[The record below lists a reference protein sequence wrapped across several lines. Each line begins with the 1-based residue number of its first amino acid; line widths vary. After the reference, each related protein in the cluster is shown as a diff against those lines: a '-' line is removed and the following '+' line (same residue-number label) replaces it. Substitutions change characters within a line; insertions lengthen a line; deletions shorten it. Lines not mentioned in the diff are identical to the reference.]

1 MKKCPFCAE
10 EIQDA
15 AIVCKHCG
23 LPRKS
28 SRDWWTTGIAL
39 MALGLSLYGVAVS
52 REGASKTQTLEVTG
66 LLNEAWDLMGG
77 QEGTVA
83 FVVGRVAKAGNMEK
97 ARRLI
102 EDALFLEPS
111 NARAHFSQATYLRAT
126 GKDAQA
132 IQEFRETLMLHGV
145 PRDRPGRRTVI
156 LTPAEL
162 RTFLSVASYHVRL
175 AVAIG
180 ALAPKLRLGNILA
193 LRWDRHLDADRLPMR
208 DRSGTIDPYCSDRS
222 GHTATCGLSGR
233 RMRVPGYHRRSGT
246 RSPTWARCI
255 PLTVLVVSGVAAA
268 SVSTARISALQTQPG
283 SSTPGTPATRE
294 VLDQYCIGCHNARL
308 LTAGLAL
315 DSVDATRPEADPELW
330 ERVIGKLR
338 AGSMPPPS
346 RPRPAAAIYDVV
358 AGRLE
363 AALDRAWA
371 AEPDPGRGGAVH
383 RLNRTEYSNA
393 IRDLF
398 ALDIDVSSLLPGD
411 ETADG
416 SFDNFANV
424 LTISRAH
431 LDRYLSVARQVTR
444 LAVGL
449 PPVSPGFETFEIPLH
464 VVQDG
469 RQDEA
474 LPLGSRGGLAIPY
487 HFPVDGEYLFKVR
500 LRRQY
505 QAYIMG
511 MGWTQQLDVRL
522 DGRLLERLTV
532 GGDAPG
538 TPAASSYA
546 GDGEPGF
553 AGAEEWEAYM
563 QLTGDAGLEVRV
575 PVEAGQHVVGVSF
588 VRELWE
594 PEGLPQPL
602 QRGRVLTNDQIYMG
616 YAAVGS
622 VEIGGPFEVPGS
634 VADTPSRQ
642 AIFSCRPR
650 SATGVDDDERPC
662 AREILSRFARRAYRR
677 PVTEGDLA
685 TLFEFFDSSRRDGGS
700 FDSGIQFALER
711 LLVDPDFLLR
721 VHREP
726 ARLPSGQAVYPLS
739 DLEVASR
746 LSFFLWS
753 SIPDDELLSLAEQGR
768 LREPAVLE
776 QQTRRLLADPRA
788 TEALVDDFAA
798 QWLNLRRV
806 VEVVVDPNQYPNYD
820 ETLLRAFTRETELF
834 VGSTLLEDRSVT
846 ELLDADY
853 TFVNERLARHYEI
866 PGVYGSRFRRVHLPN
881 HDQRGG
887 LLAEGALLATTSY
900 PDRTSP
906 VLRGKWLLDNI
917 FGLPVPPPP
926 LGVDTNLDQAPG
938 SQPQSIRDRLEQH
951 RRSPVCASCH
961 SVIDPLGFALEN
973 FDVIGGWRT
982 IDESGQPVDPTGTTA
997 SGARVEG
1004 LAGLRALLLDNPDQF
1019 PQTVTEK
1026 LLAYALGRRLE
1037 YYDRPTV
1044 RTIVR
1049 AAAGDGYR
1057 WSSLIVGIVKSPT
1070 FLMRAAETAAN

>member
-1 MKKCPFCAE
+1 M
-10 EIQDA
+10 
-15 AIVCKHCG
+15 
-23 LPRKS
+23 
-28 SRDWWTTGIAL
+28 
-39 MALGLSLYGVAVS
+39 
-52 REGASKTQTLEVTG
+52 
-66 LLNEAWDLMGG
+66 
-77 QEGTVA
+77 
-83 FVVGRVAKAGNMEK
+83 
-97 ARRLI
+97 RL
-102 EDALFLEPS
+102 F
-111 NARAHFSQATYLRAT
+111 
-126 GKDAQA
+126 
-132 IQEFRETLMLHGV
+132 
-145 PRDRPGRRTVI
+145 
-156 LTPAEL
+156 
-162 RTFLSVASYHVRL
+162 
-175 AVAIG
+175 
-180 ALAPKLRLGNILA
+180 
-193 LRWDRHLDADRLPMR
+193 
-208 DRSGTIDPYCSDRS
+208 
-222 GHTATCGLSGR
+222 GHERG
-233 RMRVPGYHRRSGT
+233 SGT
-246 RSPTWARCI
+246 RRTRVRSVS
-255 PLTVLVVSGVAAA
+255 LMVLVVGSVGLAWVSTGRVSARQAQPA
-268 SVSTARISALQTQPG
+268 SVP
-283 SSTPGTPATRE
+283 PATRE
-294 VLDQYCIGCHNARL
+294 VLDRYCIGCHNERL

-330 ERVIGKLR
+330 ERVIAKLR
-338 AGSMPPPS
+338 ARSMPPPR
-346 RPRPAAAIYDVV
+346 RPRPDAATYDVV
-358 AGRLE
+358 ASRLE
-363 AALDRAWA
+363 STLDHAWVRD
-371 AEPDPGRGGAVH
+371 PHPGRSSAVH
-383 RLNRTEYSNA
+383 RLNRTEYRNA
-393 IRDLF
+393 VRDLF
-398 ALDIDVSSLLPGD
+398 ALDIDVTSLLPGD

-416 SFDNFANV
+416 SFDNFADV

-449 PPVSPGFETFEIPLH
+449 PPLSPGFETFEIPLH

-487 HFPVDGEYLFKVR
+487 HFPVDGEYVIKVR

-511 MGWTQQLDVRL
+511 MGWAQQIDVRL

-538 TPAASSYA
+538 RPAASSYA

-563 QLTGDAGLEVRV
+563 QLTGDAGLEVQV

-616 YAAVGS
+616 YAAVAS
-622 VEIGGPFEVPGS
+622 VEIGGPYEAPGS

-650 SATGVDDDERPC
+650 SASDDAERPC
-662 AREILSRFARRAYRR
+662 AREILSRVARRAYRR

-685 TLFEFFDSSRRDGGS
+685 TLLEFFDSGRQDGGS

-721 VHREP
+721 VYRDP
-726 ARLPSGQAVYPLS
+726 ARLAGGQTVYPLS

-768 LREPAVLE
+768 LKEPAVLE

-788 TEALVDDFAA
+788 TAALVDDFAA

-834 VGSTLLEDRSVT
+834 VGSTVVEDRSVT

-853 TFVNERLARHYEI
+853 TFVNERLARHYGI

-881 HDQRGG
+881 PDQRGG
-887 LLAEGALLATTSY
+887 LLANGALLATTSY

-926 LGVDTNLDQAPG
+926 PGVDTNLDTNLDSEPG
-938 SQPQSIRDRLEQH
+938 AVPPTIRERLAQH
-951 RRSPVCASCH
+951 RRSPTCASCH

-982 IDESGQPVDPTGTTA
+982 IDESGQPVDASGTTA

-1004 LAGLRALLLDNPDQF
+1004 LAGLRALLLDNPEQF
-1019 PQTVTEK
+1019 PRTVTEK
-1026 LLAYALGRRLE
+1026 LLAYAIGRRLE
-1037 YYDRPTV
+1037 YYDRPIV

-1049 AAAGDGYR
+1049 EAAGDDYR

-1070 FLMRAAETAAN
+1070 FLTRAVDIATN

>member
-1 MKKCPFCAE
+1 MR
-10 EIQDA
+10 
-15 AIVCKHCG
+15 
-23 LPRKS
+23 LPGHTRGSNTK
-28 SRDWWTTGIAL
+28 RGC
-39 MALGLSLYGVAVS
+39 VRAVS
-52 REGASKTQTLEVTG
+52 
-66 LLNEAWDLMGG
+66 
-77 QEGTVA
+77 
-83 FVVGRVAKAGNMEK
+83 
-97 ARRLI
+97 
-102 EDALFLEPS
+102 
-111 NARAHFSQATYLRAT
+111 
-126 GKDAQA
+126 
-132 IQEFRETLMLHGV
+132 
-145 PRDRPGRRTVI
+145 
-156 LTPAEL
+156 
-162 RTFLSVASYHVRL
+162 
-175 AVAIG
+175 
-180 ALAPKLRLGNILA
+180 
-193 LRWDRHLDADRLPMR
+193 
-208 DRSGTIDPYCSDRS
+208 
-222 GHTATCGLSGR
+222 
-233 RMRVPGYHRRSGT
+233 
-246 RSPTWARCI
+246 
-255 PLTVLVVSGVAAA
+255 LTVLVVGGWGVTSVFGARIVAWQARPATGSAAA
-268 SVSTARISALQTQPG
+268 
-283 SSTPGTPATRE
+283 PATRE
-294 VLDQYCIGCHNARL
+294 VLDQYCIGCHNERL

-315 DSVDATRPEADPELW
+315 DVVDATRPEDDPELW
-330 ERVIGKLR
+330 ERVVAKLR
-338 AGSMPPPS
+338 AGSMPPPG
-346 RPRPAAAIYDVV
+346 RPRPDAATYDAV

-363 AALDRAWA
+363 ATLDEAWA
-371 AEPDPGRGGAVH
+371 AAPNPGRGSAVH
-383 RLNRTEYSNA
+383 RLNRTEYRNA

-398 ALDIDVSSLLPGD
+398 ALDIDVTSLLPGD

-416 SFDNFANV
+416 SFDNFADV

-487 HFPVDGEYLFKVR
+487 NFPVDGEYLIKIR

-511 MGWTQQLDVRL
+511 MGWAQQLDVRL

-532 GGDAPG
+532 GGDVPG
-538 TPAASSYA
+538 TPAAASYA

-563 QLTGDAGLEVRV
+563 QLTGDADLEVRV
-575 PVEAGQHVVGVSF
+575 PVEAGQRVVGVSF

-594 PEGLPQPL
+594 PEALPQPL

-622 VEIGGPFEVPGS
+622 VEVGGPYEAPGS

-642 AIFSCRPR
+642 AIFRCRP
-650 SATGVDDDERPC
+650 STVADEPSC
-662 AREILSRFARRAYRR
+662 AREILRRFARRAYRR
-677 PVTEGDLA
+677 SATDADLA
-685 TLFEFFDSSRRDGGS
+685 TLLEFFGQGRRDGGT
-700 FDSGIQFALER
+700 FDHGIQFALER
-711 LLVDPDFLLR
+711 MLVDPDFLLR
-721 VHREP
+721 VYRDP
-726 ARLPSGQAVYPLS
+726 ARLAAGQSVYPLS
-739 DLEVASR
+739 DVEVASR

-753 SIPDDELLSLAEQGR
+753 SLPDDELLTLAEQGR
-768 LREPAVLE
+768 LTDPAVLE
-776 QQTRRLLADPRA
+776 QQARRLLADPRS
-788 TEALVDDFAA
+788 TDALVDDFAA

-834 VGSTLLEDRSVT
+834 VASTLLEDRSVSD
-846 ELLDADY
+846 LLDADY

-881 HDQRGG
+881 PDQRGG

-926 LGVDTNLDQAPG
+926 VGVDTNLDAEPG
-938 SQPQSIRDRLEQH
+938 TVPPTIRERLAQH
-951 RRSPVCASCH
+951 RRSPTCAACH

-982 IDESGQPVDPTGTTA
+982 IDESGQPVDATGTTA

-1004 LAGLRALLLDNPDQF
+1004 LAGLRALLLDNPEQF
-1019 PQTVTEK
+1019 PRTVTEK
-1026 LLAYALGRRLE
+1026 LLAYAIGRRLE

-1044 RTIVR
+1044 RSIVR
-1049 AAAGDGYR
+1049 SASADDYR
-1057 WSSLIVGIVKSPT
+1057 WSSLLVGIVNSPT
-1070 FLMRAAETAAN
+1070 FLLRAADTATN